1 MSTTT
6 NMQSD
11 PMGMGSFTSTAKSM
25 IGILHSGGSTEVVDV
40 KPCSPPLI
48 YYYQSNEGWNAV
60 LVGLLS
66 AMLALIFM
74 MICLYYLGRRRIE
87 QLLMTTVDTEKGGQ
101 SAIQTT
107 STSQT
112 TTAIMVNENGKEI
125 DRTTKINS
133 YQEQSGVG
141 GEFIPLTNGG
151 AGHTNLQ
158 MTNGDLGGLHQA
170 LGYGHGEGNKESET
184 RLLSEHQ

>member
-1 MSTTT
+1 MSTPFH
-6 NMQSD
+6 MQSD
-11 PMGMGSFTSTAKSM
+11 PTAIVTSTAKSM
-25 IGILHSGGSTEVVDV
+25 MMGILHSGGTTEIVDV
-40 KPCSPPLI
+40 KPCSPPLV
-48 YYYQSNEGWNAV
+48 YYLYSPTGWNAV

-87 QLLMTTVDTEKGGQ
+87 QLVMTVDSEKGGQ
-101 SAIQTT
+101 SAMQTT

-112 TTAIMVNENGKEI
+112 TTAIMVNENGKEM

-133 YQEQSGVG
+133 YQEQSGIG
-141 GEFIPLTNGG
+141 SGEFIPLTNGG

-158 MTNGDLGGLHQA
+158 MTNGDLAGLHQT
-170 LGYGHGEGNKESET
+170 LGYGHGESNKESET

>member
-1 MSTTT
+1 
-6 NMQSD
+6 MQSD
-11 PMGMGSFTSTAKSM
+11 PMTMASATSTVKSM
-25 IGILHSGGSTEVVDV
+25 MGILHAGGTTEIVDV
-40 KPCSPPLI
+40 KPYSPSTPVLPVT
-48 YYYQSNEGWNAV
+48 YVSAEGWNAV
-60 LVGLLS
+60 LVGVLS
-66 AMLALIFM
+66 AMLAIIFM

-87 QLLMTTVDTEKGGQ
+87 QLLMTPVDAEKGVA
-101 SAIQTT
+101 STIQTT

-112 TTAIMVNENGKEI
+112 TTAVMVNENGKEI
-125 DRTTKINS
+125 DRTTKMS
-133 YQEQSGVG
+133 AYQEQTGVG
-141 GEFIPLTNGG
+141 SGEFIPLTNGG